1 MEKIKILADSTCDLS
16 DELTMENDI
25 SLIPFYVTLGEE
37 RYRDRETLTT
47 SKLYQYVDEHGE
59 LPKTSAPTPED
70 YRRFF
75 QQYVE
80 EGYQIIYIYV
90 FLLIFPLDTRMPV
103 LRPESLLKAR

>member
-16 DELTMENDI
+16 DELIMENDI

-80 EGYQIIYIYV
+80 EGYQIIYICISSD
-90 FLLIFPLDTRMPV
+90 FSSDTRMPV
-103 LRPESLLKAR
+103 LRPGSLLKAR